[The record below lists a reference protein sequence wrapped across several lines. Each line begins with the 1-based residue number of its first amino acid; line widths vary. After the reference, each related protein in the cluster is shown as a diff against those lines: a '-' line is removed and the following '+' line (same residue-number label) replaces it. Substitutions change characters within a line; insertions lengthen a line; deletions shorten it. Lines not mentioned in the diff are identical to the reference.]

1 MVYSQRF
8 SVAPDM
14 RRVNRALT
22 HPGDASPATADRDWR
37 GRRRPA
43 IDASRIRI
51 APKRARATR
60 TVFNLVLLLKAMLAG
75 FAVAVPIGAI
85 GAMCVRRA
93 LQGRWLAGLVTGL
106 GAAIA
111 DTVLATAAMFGLSL
125 LTHYILDNRRPVL
138 LIGGLFLI
146 FIGLRMITKRHPRL
160 DAEAPPTVNDQLR
173 RWRAWPAALATGFV
187 LTIVNPATLI
197 AFVGAFAGLG
207 LFQDQPQNLLRSWIV
222 IVGAFTG
229 STLWW
234 ATLTGTAVAVRRH
247 LSLNFVVVLNV
258 MLGLLVLGFGFV
270 GLLSVFGV
278 EV

>member
-1 MVYSQRF
+1 
-8 SVAPDM
+8 
-14 RRVNRALT
+14 
-22 HPGDASPATADRDWR
+22 
-37 GRRRPA
+37 
-43 IDASRIRI
+43 
-51 APKRARATR
+51 
-60 TVFNLVLLLKAMLAG
+60 VFNLVLFLKAMLAG
-75 FAVAVPIGAI
+75 FIVAVPIGAI
-85 GAMCVRRA
+85 GAMCLRRA
-93 LQGRWLAGLVTGL
+93 LQGRWVAGLITGL

-111 DTVLATAAMFGLSL
+111 DTVLATAAMFSLSL

-146 FIGLRMITKRHPRL
+146 FIGFRMIMKRHPKL
-160 DAEAPPTVNDQLR
+160 DAEAPTVNDQLR
-173 RWRAWPAALATGFV
+173 RWRGWPAAFATGFA

-207 LFQDQPQNLLRSWIV
+207 LFQDQPQNLLRGWIV

-234 ATLTGTAVAVRRH
+234 ATLTGTVGAVRRH

-258 MLGLLVLGFGFV
+258 ILGLLVVGFGLAS
-270 GLLSVFGV
+270 LLSVFGV

>member
-1 MVYSQRF
+1 
-8 SVAPDM
+8 
-14 RRVNRALT
+14 
-22 HPGDASPATADRDWR
+22 
-37 GRRRPA
+37 
-43 IDASRIRI
+43 
-51 APKRARATR
+51 
-60 TVFNLVLLLKAMLAG
+60 VFNVVLFLKAMLAG
-75 FAVAVPIGAI
+75 FVVAVPIGAI
-85 GAMCVRRA
+85 GAMCLRRA

-146 FIGLRMITKRHPRL
+146 FIGFRMIMKRHPKL
-160 DAEAPPTVNDQLR
+160 DADAPTVNDQLR
-173 RWRAWPAALATGFV
+173 RWHGWPAALATGFA

-207 LFQDQPQNLLRSWIV
+207 LFQDQPQNLLRGWIV

-229 STLWW
+229 SMLWW
-234 ATLTGTAVAVRRH
+234 ATLTGTGCAVRRH
-247 LSLNFVVVLNV
+247 LSLNFIVVLNV
-258 MLGLLVLGFGFV
+258 ILGLLVAGFGLAS
-270 GLLSVFGV
+270 LLSVFGV

>member
-1 MVYSQRF
+1 
-8 SVAPDM
+8 
-14 RRVNRALT
+14 
-22 HPGDASPATADRDWR
+22 
-37 GRRRPA
+37 
-43 IDASRIRI
+43 
-51 APKRARATR
+51 
-60 TVFNLVLLLKAMLAG
+60 VFNLALFLKAMLAG
-75 FAVAVPIGAI
+75 FIVAVPIGAI
-85 GAMCVRRA
+85 GAMCLRRA
-93 LQGRWLAGLVTGL
+93 LQGRWVAGLITGL

-111 DTVLATAAMFGLSL
+111 DTVLATAAMFSLSL

-146 FIGLRMITKRHPRL
+146 FIGFRMIMKRHPKL
-160 DAEAPPTVNDQLR
+160 DAEEPTVNDQLR
-173 RWRAWPAALATGFV
+173 RWRAWPAALATGFT

-207 LFQDQPQNLLRSWIV
+207 LFHEQPQNLLRGWIV

-234 ATLTGTAVAVRRH
+234 ATLTGTVLAVRRH

-258 MLGLLVLGFGFV
+258 ILGLLVVGFGLAS
-270 GLLSVFGV
+270 LLSVFGV